1 MCCCL
6 FVCILIVV
14 EALLICLFF
23 VISLL
28 LQFLFLFFLLRA
40 LEDEGK
46 LYGKYIFTGR
56 GARSEAGLS
65 WSHLAEVSKSAFS
78 QRKCSPFLCYWSVG
92 FTLSE
97 ESRVWEVRTVRRACE
112 LLHYCE
118 PCVYLEALS
127 SPRVFLCV
135 MLQKWPVFYVEME
148 IVCML
153 LWRSCWV
160 VAVVL
165 RYQKEVIFNWK

>member
-1 MCCCL
+1 MCYCCL
-6 FVCILIVV
+6 FVRILIVV
-14 EALLICLFF
+14 EALLILRFF
-23 VISLL
+23 LVISLL
-28 LQFLFLFFLLRA
+28 LQFLFLFFLLCA

-46 LYGKYIFTGR
+46 LYRKDIFTGR
-56 GARSEAGLS
+56 GVKSQAGLS

-78 QRKCSPFLCYWSVG
+78 KRKCSPFLCNWSVG

-97 ESRVWEVRTVRRACE
+97 ESRVWEVRTIKRACE

-135 MLQKWPVFYVEME
+135 LCYKNGQSFMLR
-148 IVCML
+148 
-153 LWRSCWV
+153 WR
-160 VAVVL
+160 
-165 RYQKEVIFNWK
+165 